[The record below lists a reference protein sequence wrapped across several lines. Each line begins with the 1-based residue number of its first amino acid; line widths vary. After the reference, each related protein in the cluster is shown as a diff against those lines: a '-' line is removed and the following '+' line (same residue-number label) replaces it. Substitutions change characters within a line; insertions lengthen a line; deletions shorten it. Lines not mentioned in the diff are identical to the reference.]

1 MVKWTI
7 WYIVQK
13 DEYDLIDY
21 IFTVKRD
28 KYAEMDYI
36 VYCIEGRV
44 WSNGLDWPTRKNP
57 GPPTNPEQACDELSG
72 HRGV

>member
-1 MVKWTI
+1 MDS
-7 WYIVQK
+7 IVWW
-13 DEYDLIDY
+13 DEYGI
-21 IFTVKRD
+21 
-28 KYAEMDYI
+28 MDYI